1 MSKTTNDTLQI
12 GILAFDQM
20 ELLDF
25 AGPYEV
31 FTTASRVCEKFG
43 SPKRFA
49 VQTVAQQRRMV
60 QARAGLGIMPDVGFL
75 DTCFIDERETLT
87 YDVLIVPGGVV
98 TDALRQT
105 ALLDWLRAMHRTT
118 RYTASICTGA
128 FLLAQAGVLRQTATT
143 HWEDMAD
150 LRAAYPQL
158 TVRDDVRWV
167 QDGMDERVYSSAGI
181 SAGIDLS
188 LHLVAQLL
196 SAEWAD
202 KTARQ
207 MDYLGDWQSNK
218 EK

>member
-1 MSKTTNDTLQI
+1 MSHTTKDTLQI

-75 DTCFIDERETLT
+75 DTHETLT

-105 ALLDWLRAMHRTT
+105 ALLDWLRVMHRTT

-158 TVRDDVRWV
+158 TVRDGVRWV

-207 MDYLGDWQSNK
+207 MDYLGDWQLNK

>member
-1 MSKTTNDTLQI
+1 M
-12 GILAFDQM
+12 
-20 ELLDF
+20 
-25 AGPYEV
+25 
-31 FTTASRVCEKFG
+31 
-43 SPKRFA
+43 

-60 QARAGLGIMPDVGFL
+60 QARAGLGSMPDVGFL
-75 DTCFIDERETLT
+75 DTHETLT

-105 ALLDWLRAMHRTT
+105 ALLDWLRMMHATT

-143 HWEDMAD
+143 HWEDLAD

-167 QDGMDERVYSSAGI
+167 QDGVNERVYSSAGI

-196 SAEWAD
+196 GAQWAD

>member
-1 MSKTTNDTLQI
+1 MSHTTNDTLQI

-25 AGPYEV
+25 AGSYEV

-43 SPKRFA
+43 SSKRFA

-60 QARAGLGIMPDVGFL
+60 QARAGLGIMPDVGL
-75 DTCFIDERETLT
+75 MDERETLI

-98 TDALRQT
+98 TDVLRQT
-105 ALLDWLRAMHRTT
+105 TLLDWLRAMHVTT

-167 QDGMDERVYSSAGI
+167 QDGLDERVYSSAGI

-188 LHLVAQLL
+188 LHLVAQLIG
-196 SAEWAD
+196 AEWAD

>member
-60 QARAGLGIMPDVGFL
+60 QARAGLGIMSDVGFM
-75 DTCFIDERETLT
+75 DEREMLK

-118 RYTASICTGA
+118 RNTASICTGA

-167 QDGMDERVYSSAGI
+167 QDGIDERVYSSAGI

-207 MDYLGDWQSNK
+207 MDYLGDWRSNK
-218 EK
+218 E